1 MFLLSS
7 WQRSMSGSSLM
18 FLVVPFSAWL
28 GLTPPPSDTP
38 HLPSHRGSDVE
49 VKDLLKGDLVDFAHY
64 EERLTVPG
72 THWATPPNLD
82 GTDGWDGPDDG
93 WLVTDLRDGK
103 LKARLVFIKGCWW
116 PRRGKKDKKRF
127 WKGALMCIE

>member
-1 MFLLSS
+1 
-7 WQRSMSGSSLM
+7 M

-28 GLTPPPSDTP
+28 GLTPQPSDTP

-93 WLVTDLRDGK
+93 MAGDRFARWKTEGPAGIYKRLLVAAER
-103 LKARLVFIKGCWW
+103 
-116 PRRGKKDKKRF
+116 
-127 WKGALMCIE
+127 